1 MTDKRPEA
9 VNRKCR
15 VGDFEVDTIIG
26 KNHNGAIVSIVDR
39 KSKLTFL
46 AKVLRNTAQNVADAL
61 VLFLNKIKQ
70 YVHTITSDNGTE
82 FAYHKQV
89 AKKLGIKFYFADPY
103 SPWQRGLNENTNGLC
118 RQYVPKGSS
127 FEFITDN
134 DIFTIMSKLNSRPRK
149 SLEFKTPAQV
159 FFEETGVV
167 IG

>member
-89 AKKLGIKFYFADPY
+89 AKKLGIKF
-103 SPWQRGLNENTNGLC
+103 
-118 RQYVPKGSS
+118 
-127 FEFITDN
+127 
-134 DIFTIMSKLNSRPRK
+134 
-149 SLEFKTPAQV
+149 
-159 FFEETGVV
+159 
-167 IG
+167 